1 MWFFRIIS
9 LSLADFKISMFFDFN
24 TAFRWGFHLILF
36 GIHCT
41 FWDWDLNVQIYSAKF
56 LPSFILNISIVT
68 QKKCVF
74 FLLKPLLEFS
84 LDLSFC
90 ILRFDHW
97 VSHSL
102 FLCLSLY
109 TVFWIIASSLFSTLL
124 PGGSVVKNLPANAG
138 DLGSIPEL
146 RRSPSGVKAT
156 HSSILAWEIPWTEE
170 PGELQ

>member
-1 MWFFRIIS
+1 
-9 LSLADFKISMFFDFN
+9 MFFDFN
-24 TAFRWGFHLILF
+24 TVFRCGFHLILL

-56 LPSFILNISIVT
+56 LPTFILNISIVT
-68 QKKCVF
+68 RKNV
-74 FLLKPLLEFS
+74 FLLLKLLLEFS

-90 ILRFDHW
+90 ILCFDYW
-97 VSHSL
+97 VSHSH

-109 TVFWIIASSLFSTLL
+109 TVFWIITSSLFSSLL

-138 DLGSIPEL
+138 DSGSIPEL